1 MKKYKGATMQTL
13 SVEVEESYMQQF
25 MHFVKN
31 SQSNVTVKNDDK
43 HSFDP
48 YYDERRA
55 ELHKV
60 REDIKNGNMEML
72 SEAQYE
78 QEIEQFFKHIEK

>member
-1 MKKYKGATMQTL
+1 MQTL

-31 SQSNVTVKNDDK
+31 SQSNVMIKNDDK
-43 HSFDP
+43 HSLDP

-55 ELHKV
+55 SLHQL
-60 REDIKNGNMEML
+60 RADIKNGNMEML
-72 SEAQYE
+72 DEAQYE